1 MICDRI
7 REQIPE
13 CLAGRLDAAT
23 REKLIDHLDTCSA
36 CRAEVAEL
44 GVVWRG
50 FESMSEPEPSPAMR
64 VRFLETLHAYEEG
77 YQEAQRR
84 QAYNIPQKSWW
95 AGLWPARPAW
105 QAAFS
110 AILLL
115 AGGVAGRYV
124 AGERLAATRNPEMA
138 QLQVQV
144 ENLRQL
150 VTLSLLQEQS
160 PSSRLRGVTYSYQV
174 TESDPQVEQE
184 LLHTVNHDSNVN
196 VRLSAVEAIAS
207 RFSKSPEVRRAL
219 VDSIPMQDSPLVQ
232 VALIDL
238 LVQLNYK
245 DAVPVLRKLVEVKD
259 TDDSVRQRATFA
271 VQKLETSR

>member
-1 MICDRI
+1 MICDRM

-13 CLAGRLDAAT
+13 CLAGRLDATA

-50 FESMSEPEPSPAMR
+50 FESMNEAEPSPAMR
-64 VRFLETLHAYEEG
+64 TRFLETLSAYQEG
-77 YQEAQRR
+77 YHEAQRR
-84 QAYNIPQKSWW
+84 QAYDVPQKSWW
-95 AGLWPARPAW
+95 ALLWARPAW

-110 AILLL
+110 AALLL
-115 AGGVAGRYV
+115 AGGMAGRYV
-124 AGERLAATRNPEMA
+124 AGERLAARGNPEMA

-160 PSSRLRGVTYSYQV
+160 PSARLRGVTYSYQV
-174 TESDPQVEQE
+174 TEPDPQVEQE

-196 VRLSAVEAIAS
+196 VRMSAVDAIAK
-207 RFSKSPEVRRAL
+207 FAKSPEVRRAL
-219 VDSIPMQDSPLVQ
+219 VDSIPVQDSPLVQ

-238 LVQLNYK
+238 LVQLNDK
-245 DAVPVLRKLVEVKD
+245 DAVPALRKLAQEKE
-259 TDDSVRQRATFA
+259 TDESVRQRAESA
-271 VQKLETSR
+271 IQKLETAR